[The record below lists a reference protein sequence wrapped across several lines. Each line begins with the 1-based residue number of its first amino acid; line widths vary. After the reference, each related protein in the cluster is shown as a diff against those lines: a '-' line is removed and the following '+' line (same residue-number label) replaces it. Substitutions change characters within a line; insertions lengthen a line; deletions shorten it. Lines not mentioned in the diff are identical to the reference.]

1 MSNPLEDKTRIEY
14 WVHKLKSEVKFV
26 QTNKNELAIKEFC
39 EDIIQDAVGHGTDV
53 NETLTEMKERFSSS
67 LNNVRMSVDATR
79 EVNTGNAIEIGRL
92 SKDVRDLTKKLL
104 YGSLIVGAISVL
116 TLIVVLANG

>member
-53 NETLTEMKERFSSS
+53 NEALVEMKEGFSSS
-67 LNNVRMSVDATR
+67 LNNVRRSIDATR

-116 TLIVVLANG
+116 NLIVVLANG